1 MAFSVAQLRY
11 GGGATAG
18 EGGGRAIKCWV
29 VFLGYLEFS
38 PCPRCER
45 DGETRAQDRP
55 QDPVTTWAPPL
66 AVFFFFTVI
75 HSHLLSLI
83 IITHTTTTI
92 IPIPFPLLLPPP
104 TSCRLFSRAL
114 LLLVL
119 LLLLLQRR
127 QEDRRFKGDESY
139 WVGSLWVLLYKDL
152 LVHFLLD
159 VDKPRLQKN
168 NKNKTNIFFR
178 RWD

>member
-1 MAFSVAQLRY
+1 MPLLS
-11 GGGATAG
+11 
-18 EGGGRAIKCWV
+18 
-29 VFLGYLEFS
+29 
-38 PCPRCER
+38 ER
-45 DGETRAQDRP
+45 RRETRVQDRP
-55 QDPVTTWAPPL
+55 QVPVTTWAPPL
-66 AVFFFFTVI
+66 VVFCFFTVF

-104 TSCRLFSRAL
+104 TSCRLFSRA
-114 LLLVL
+114 VL

-168 NKNKTNIFFR
+168 NKNKNIFFR